1 MEVSLTILRMTDYQ
15 REGFW
20 LTDARKVSG
29 DEVRFEISSKNID
42 TGAEVAILSEQRR

>member
-1 MEVSLTILRMTDYQ
+1 MTDCQ

-20 LTDARKVSG
+20 LTDAKKISK

-42 TGAEVAILSEQRR
+42 ADIKVAILSKQR